1 MRRIIATLCMMGLVS
16 SSAVDEESNY
26 CAQIVGTEA
35 GGAVG
40 YFAMQ
45 IFEGTATYSYQ
56 LDLSSFTTTCKLDD
70 GLVST
75 GNSIDCSILLLIV

>member
-16 SSAVDEESNY
+16 SSTVDEASNY

-56 LDLSSFTTTCKLDD
+56 LDLSSFTTSCKLDD

-75 GNSIDCSILLLIV
+75 GNSIDYSMLLLIL